1 MLDVW
6 SRVTICF
13 PEKQQWMAVDMLKV
27 CTEGQHFHILA
38 SLLVFNTTRSLISAS
53 SDLRSLALCT
63 SAGAADAV
71 H

>member
-13 PEKQQWMAVDMLKV
+13 PEKQLMAVDMLEV

-38 SLLVFNTTRSLISAS
+38 SLLVFNTTRALISAS
-53 SDLRSLALCT
+53 SDLRSLTLCT
-63 SAGAADAV
+63 SADAI